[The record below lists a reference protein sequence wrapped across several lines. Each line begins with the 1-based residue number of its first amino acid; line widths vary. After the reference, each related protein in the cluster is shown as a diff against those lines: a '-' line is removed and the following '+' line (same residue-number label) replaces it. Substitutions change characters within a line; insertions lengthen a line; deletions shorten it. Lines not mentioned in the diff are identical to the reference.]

1 MMMMTMTMTM
11 TMMMMMIIMMMMM
24 IDDWWLMI
32 DDWWWWLMID
42 DDDWWNKCSRFQNCM
57 KFLLQAPN
65 HQRRHTL
72 FYFLCNPLH
81 SILIRMSWACWE
93 VNFKAGALCPTL
105 FILFPWI
112 LASEL
117 WICLEGSTC
126 NKRWRAS
133 HDDEH
138 RNALCSEDAKCQR
151 TSPCATRCHFPL
163 WNRWT
168 ISQCVPAGKCCCLPS
183 QGVLLDSSVL
193 CAKGWREGRPTP
205 SSIKM
210 YQGNTQKQTLMFLV
224 IFWLTQS
231 SLRDDPGLK
240 LSTSATRKAAS
251 WKTIIV
257 LPPIRSGLRE
267 SPIKVQQRILIILII
282 QTGSSS
288 TDLGAR
294 LAGFGRLVHR
304 FCTALEYPWEHPERC
319 SSRPEEDTVLPVEWM
334 YTIY

>member
-1 MMMMTMTMTM
+1 MLGGEFQS
-11 TMMMMMIIMMMMM
+11 
-24 IDDWWLMI
+24 WRLMS
-32 DDWWWWLMID
+32 
-42 DDDWWNKCSRFQNCM
+42 NS
-57 KFLLQAPN
+57 
-65 HQRRHTL
+65 
-72 FYFLCNPLH
+72 
-81 SILIRMSWACWE
+81 
-93 VNFKAGALCPTL
+93 

-163 WNRWT
+163 WNRRT

-231 SLRDDPGLK
+231 SLRDDPGPETIDLCDTK
-240 LSTSATRKAAS
+240 GCILEDDHRFASDQVGAQRAAN
-251 WKTIIV
+251 K
-257 LPPIRSGLRE
+257 
-267 SPIKVQQRILIILII
+267 
-282 QTGSSS
+282 SS
-288 TDLGAR
+288 TTHSHHSHHSHRSHHSNRIKQHGSWSQIGWIWPACAQVLYCIGISLGAPR
-294 LAGFGRLVHR
+294 TVQLEARRGYSTTGRMNVHN
-304 FCTALEYPWEHPERC
+304 L
-319 SSRPEEDTVLPVEWM
+319 LNM
-334 YTIY
+334 Y